1 MLQLLIADAARPSK
15 TGSRLWMWTMGKKS
29 RQRKNQQR
37 QAGGGLAGPL
47 GHALQRLPT
56 TVKADAP
63 TLVLG
68 RAASPPA
75 KAAFRNPLQRFTRQ
89 LAQARRAPG
98 TAWNDM
104 RTVRKMKK
112 LAHQMAKGNP
122 SMSKKRRSRLPL
134 VVALLALVVCA
145 GGFYAYRNVKMPRVQ
160 VTRYLNPHKW
170 LDAASGHKPVH
181 AHHTTRHVASHKTA
195 HTPRRHTRALAT
207 HHHSVHAAKHSKSTK
222 HHGHLTTVAKHKK
235 SRSHH
240 AKLAKR
246 KKHHGYSQT
255 SYGR

>member
-1 MLQLLIADAARPSK
+1 
-15 TGSRLWMWTMGKKS
+15 MGKKS
-29 RQRKNQQR
+29 KQRKNQPYH
-37 QAGGGLAGPL
+37 AGGGSAGPL

-68 RAASPPA
+68 RAATPA
-75 KAAFRNPLQRFTRQ
+75 KAAFGNPLSRFTRR
-89 LAQARRAPG
+89 LAQARRAPAA
-98 TAWNDM
+98 AWNDM
-104 RTVRKMKK
+104 RTVHKMKK
-112 LAHQMAKGNP
+112 LAHQMAKGTP

-145 GGFYAYRNVKMPRVQ
+145 GGYYAYRNVRLPHVH

-170 LDAASGHKPVH
+170 LDSASGHKPVH
-181 AHHTTRHVASHKTA
+181 VVHHTTRHVSSYAATHA
-195 HTPRRHTRALAT
+195 PRRHSRVSST
-207 HHHSVHAAKHSKSTK
+207 HRRSAHVIRSAKSTK
-222 HHGHLTTVAKHKK
+222 HHSRSTKVAKHKK
-235 SRSHH
+235 SRGHS

-246 KKHHGYSQT
+246 KKHHRYRQT